1 MTANEARELMQN
13 SYRTDAVQYAIASI
27 EKKIRDYATRGNR
40 SCIVSF
46 YSHPG
51 MYTDFVMKYGKERDE
66 NNYKQYDVESE
77 IREHFTKNG
86 FTFKLVTD
94 DVCGGVRQDPYWTIC
109 W

>member
-1 MTANEARELMQN
+1 MNVSEARELMKN
-13 SYRTDAVQYAIASI
+13 SFREDAVKDAIKYI
-27 EKKIRDYATRGNR
+27 ENKIREYATKGNR
-40 SCIVSF
+40 NCIVSF

-51 MYTDFVMKYGKERDE
+51 GFNDFIEKYGKEHQKD
-66 NNYKQYDVESE
+66 YKQFNVECE
-77 IREHFTKNG
+77 IKEYFTKNG

>member
-1 MTANEARELMQN
+1 MTANEAREMMNL
-13 SYRTDAVQYAIASI
+13 SFRADAVQYAIATV
-27 EKKIRDYATRGNR
+27 EKKIKDYATRGNR
-40 SCIVSF
+40 NCYVSF

-51 MYTDFVMKYGKERDE
+51 KYKDFTQKYGKEHHDY
-66 NNYKQYDVESE
+66 YKQYDVEPE

-94 DVCGGVRQDPYWTIC
+94 DICGGVRQDPYWTIC